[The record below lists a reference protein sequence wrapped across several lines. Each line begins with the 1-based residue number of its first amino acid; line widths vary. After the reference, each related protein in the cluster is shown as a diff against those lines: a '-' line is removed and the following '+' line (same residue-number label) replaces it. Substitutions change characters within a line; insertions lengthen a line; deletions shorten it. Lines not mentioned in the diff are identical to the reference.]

1 MLLPIPFRL
10 RRDTGETPLSP
21 MPRGVVLLL
30 HAGYWA
36 MYLLLMALIFAL
48 VQAQTRSPMGLVTL
62 LFRSRLAF
70 QLIVPNV
77 VAFYIAYGF
86 LAPRFLATRRF
97 GAFILGGFIALLSA
111 SAVSLAGVPSRILD
125 ASSIHIAANR
135 IAPFLMAT
143 GGIAAIHVTIATIMC
158 GFVGWYDDFA
168 ERDALRRRT
177 TEMEVALMRATLD
190 PHFLFNTLNN
200 IDTLIT
206 RAPDTASLYLTRL
219 SELLR
224 FVLYDSRADLVPLD
238 TELAFLD
245 KYIALQR
252 LRLRNPDM
260 VTYAVR
266 GHRQGSLIAPML
278 LVPFVENAFKHAS
291 GQKATGAIAID
302 IAVDGPSLRFT
313 CANRYD
319 PARRDHALA
328 NRSALAGGLGNDV
341 IRRRLELLYADR
353 FTLQIDDRDAVYSVH
368 LSVQLASAPMSS
380 DSPLVAASATPVASA
395 TAAHAL
401 SHH

>member
-1 MLLPIPFRL
+1 
-10 RRDTGETPLSP
+10 

-77 VAFYIAYGF
+77 VAFYIAYGI

-97 GAFILGGFIALLSA
+97 GAFILGGLVALLSA

-125 ASSIHIAANR
+125 PSSIYIAANR
-135 IAPFLMAT
+135 ITPFLMAT
-143 GGIAAIHVTIATIMC
+143 GGIAAIHVTIATIMR

-206 RAPDTASLYLTRL
+206 RAPETASLYLTRL

-252 LRLRNPDM
+252 LRLRNPDT

-266 GHRQGSLIAPML
+266 GNRQGSLIAPML

-291 GQKATGAIAID
+291 GQKATGAIAVD
-302 IAVDGPSLRFT
+302 IAVDNTSLRFT

-319 PARRDHALA
+319 PARRDQAVTDGT
-328 NRSALAGGLGNDV
+328 ALAGGLGNDL
-341 IRRRLELLYADR
+341 IRRRLELLYAGR
-353 FTLQIDDRDAVYSVH
+353 FTLQIDDQDAVYSVH
-368 LSVQLASAPMSS
+368 LSVQLASAPI
-380 DSPLVAASATPVASA
+380 SPSLHAPAATVTNLASLSA
-395 TAAHAL
+395 AAHAL

>member
-77 VAFYIAYGF
+77 VAFYIAYGI

-97 GAFILGGFIALLSA
+97 GAFILGGLVALLSA

-125 ASSIHIAANR
+125 PSSIYIAANR
-135 IAPFLMAT
+135 ITPFLMAT
-143 GGIAAIHVTIATIMC
+143 GGIAAIHVTIATIMR

-206 RAPDTASLYLTRL
+206 RAPETACCT
-219 SELLR
+219 
-224 FVLYDSRADLVPLD
+224 SRASRSCCVLSSMIRVP
-238 TELAFLD
+238 TWYRSTPNWPSSTSTSRSSA
-245 KYIALQR
+245 
-252 LRLRNPDM
+252 
-260 VTYAVR
+260 YACATR
-266 GHRQGSLIAPML
+266 TPSPMRC
-278 LVPFVENAFKHAS
+278 A
-291 GQKATGAIAID
+291 AT
-302 IAVDGPSLRFT
+302 
-313 CANRYD
+313 
-319 PARRDHALA
+319 
-328 NRSALAGGLGNDV
+328 
-341 IRRRLELLYADR
+341 DR
-353 FTLQIDDRDAVYSVH
+353 
-368 LSVQLASAPMSS
+368 
-380 DSPLVAASATPVASA
+380 AA
-395 TAAHAL
+395 
-401 SHH
+401 